1 MLHKHPG
8 QWQRGFLLALLT
20 TTLWGVLPLA
30 LTIVLQALDAYTL
43 TWFRFTLSFSL
54 LSVLLLHQQQFP
66 SLSRIYPKNWRLLLV
81 ATVFLGCNYFL
92 FLQGLSLTSPG
103 TVEVVIQL
111 APVLFGLGAILIFR
125 ERYILQQWAGLA
137 VLIMGLMVFFHDKL
151 GTLLT
156 TQGLYL
162 LGVGMIFLAA
172 LAWSGYALA
181 QKQLLRSFS
190 SSQIMVLIYGGCMV
204 LFLPKVDFASFLT
217 LTPLQGGLLLFCGL
231 NTLIAYGSF
240 AESLNHWYASKI
252 SAVLSTAPLI
262 TLASVEV
269 AALVIPQYIASEQI
283 TLLGVFGAVCVVSGS
298 MSIAL
303 FGNR

>member
-1 MLHKHPG
+1 MHQHSG

-54 LSVLLLHQQQFP
+54 LAFFLLRQHKFP
-66 SLSRIYPKNWRLLLV
+66 TLSQIYPKNWRSLLV

-92 FLQGLSLTSPG
+92 FLQGLSLTSPA

-111 APVLFGLGAILIFR
+111 APVLFGLGAIFIFR

-137 VLIMGLMVFFHDKL
+137 VLITGLMLFFHDKL
-151 GTLLT
+151 ATLLH

-162 LGVGMIFLAA
+162 LGVGLIFLAA

-181 QKQLLRSFS
+181 QKQLLQSFS
-190 SSQIMVLIYGGCMV
+190 SSQIMVLIYGGCTV
-204 LFLPKVDFASFLT
+204 LFLPKVNFAAFLT

-262 TLASVEV
+262 TLASVEL
-269 AALVIPQYIASEQI
+269 AALMIPEYIASEQI
-283 TLLGVFGAVCVVSGS
+283 TLLGLFGAVCVVSGS
-298 MSIAL
+298 MGIAL